1 MKILKI
7 SKPHCIPCQNVENFL
22 QDNHVVFEEIDIYKQ
37 PELILQYGLTG
48 VPVTLLIDVNNNELE
63 RVVGY
68 NPIELSELI
77 SQYKDNV

>member
-1 MKILKI
+1 M
-7 SKPHCIPCQNVENFL
+7 

-48 VPVTLLIDVNNNELE
+48 VPVTLLIDVNNNELK

>member
-1 MKILKI
+1 M
-7 SKPHCIPCQNVENFL
+7 

-48 VPVTLLIDVNNNELE
+48 VPVTLLIDVNNNELK

-77 SQYKDNV
+77 NQYKDNV

>member
-37 PELILQYGLTG
+37 PELILQ
-48 VPVTLLIDVNNNELE
+48 
-63 RVVGY
+63 
-68 NPIELSELI
+68 
-77 SQYKDNV
+77 

>member
-1 MKILKI
+1 
-7 SKPHCIPCQNVENFL
+7 L

-48 VPVTLLIDVNNNELE
+48 VPVTLLIDVNNNELK

>member
-1 MKILKI
+1 MPKCRK
-7 SKPHCIPCQNVENFL
+7 FL

-48 VPVTLLIDVNNNELE
+48 VPVTLLIDVNNNELK